1 MNNAIFLIETKH
13 AAIICDAI
21 APEGDESEQ
30 AGRTHSCCM
39 LTGEGVLEL
48 SIQAM
53 DLAALRAAL
62 NSWLRLIQ
70 VASEMIE
77 RTQIPKKTT

>member
-1 MNNAIFLIETKH
+1 MNSAVFLIETKY

-21 APEGDESEQ
+21 APEGDEGEQ
-30 AGRTHSCCM
+30 TGRTHSCCI
-39 LTGEGVLEL
+39 LRGEDLLEL
-48 SIQAM
+48 SVQAM

-62 NSWLRLIQ
+62 NSWLRVIQ

-77 RTQIPKKTT
+77 RTQIQKKTT